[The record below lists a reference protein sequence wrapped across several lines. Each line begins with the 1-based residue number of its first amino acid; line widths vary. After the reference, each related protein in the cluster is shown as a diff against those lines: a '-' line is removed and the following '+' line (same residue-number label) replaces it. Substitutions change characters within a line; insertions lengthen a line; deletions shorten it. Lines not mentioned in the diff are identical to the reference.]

1 VHRLHLSFV
10 MSHHVHSLMPHTL
23 QNNMRSTL
31 RVNARRTRVQGA
43 SFMLSVFASSE
54 LLVSVFKGDQAQAQ
68 RVISLVGTATSLA
81 TFVAGPVAAG
91 VMDSVGR
98 RPFLIYGSTII
109 AAARLMVTLRP
120 SVKVCAHVCRTH
132 TLPWHGCPRLLL
144 CARVCFLRQD
154 TCSTGIGARVVRTT
168 CVLFHSWRL
177 AFSHLCS
184 LHHITR
190 ALT

>member
-1 VHRLHLSFV
+1 
-10 MSHHVHSLMPHTL
+10 
-23 QNNMRSTL
+23 
-31 RVNARRTRVQGA
+31 
-43 SFMLSVFASSE
+43 MLSVFASSE

-132 TLPWHGCPRLLL
+132 TLPWLPSTPPCAHVCASCAKTHG
-144 CARVCFLRQD
+144 
-154 TCSTGIGARVVRTT
+154 
-168 CVLFHSWRL
+168 
-177 AFSHLCS
+177 
-184 LHHITR
+184 
-190 ALT
+190 ALV